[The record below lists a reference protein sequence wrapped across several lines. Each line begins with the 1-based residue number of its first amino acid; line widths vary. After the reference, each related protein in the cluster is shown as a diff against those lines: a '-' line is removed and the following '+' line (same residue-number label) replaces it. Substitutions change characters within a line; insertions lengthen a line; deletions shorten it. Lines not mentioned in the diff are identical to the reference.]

1 MDTTSQEP
9 ALMAGACL
17 DEPVVEPFLDGEIV
31 YFSARSPQKE
41 TDNED
46 GLAIIPMG
54 ARRGILAVT
63 DGLGG
68 HAGGTQATTHAL
80 QALIKAGLDATQ
92 DEDFGDSSVRAAI
105 LNGIESANERI
116 LGMGTGSG
124 TVLAVA
130 EFHGHAV
137 RPYHV
142 GDAEILV
149 VGRRGKVKL
158 QTVSHSPVG
167 YAVEAGLIDHADALH
182 HEYRH
187 IVSNYVGFPE
197 MRIEVGAVLTL
208 QRYDTLIMGSDGLFD
223 NLHTKEVTQ
232 HIRKGSLIDAAQRLI
247 EIGQDRM
254 NNPVAGVPSKPDDFT
269 FIMYRRTS

>member
-1 MDTTSQEP
+1 
-9 ALMAGACL
+9 MAGACL
-17 DEPVVEPFLDGEIV
+17 DGPVHEPFLNGEVV

-41 TDNED
+41 SENED
-46 GLAIIPMG
+46 GLAVVPI
-54 ARRGILAVT
+54 ADSRGILAVT

-68 HAGGTQATTHAL
+68 HVGGTQATTFAL
-80 QALIKAGLDATQ
+80 QALIDSALDVQQDDGL
-92 DEDFGDSSVRAAI
+92 EDSAVRTAI
-105 LNGIESANERI
+105 LNGIEDANQRI
-116 LGMGTGSG
+116 LEMGTGAG

-130 EFHGHAV
+130 EFDGNAV

-149 VGRRGKVKL
+149 VGRHGKVKL

-197 MRIEVGAVLTL
+197 MRIEVGAILKL
-208 QRYDTLIMGSDGLFD
+208 RRYDTLIMGSDGLFD
-223 NLHTKEVTQ
+223 NLHTKEVVQ
-232 HIRKGSLIDAAQRLI
+232 LIRKGALMQAAQRLVQL
-247 EIGQDRM
+247 GQERM
-254 NNPVAGVPSKPDDFT
+254 SNAVGGTPCKPDDFT